1 MYTSYISEIQKEEG
15 GIVIINKALKEK
27 THEALSS
34 VLPVSLIILLLA
46 MTVSPV
52 PLETLLLFLAGAV
65 LLVVGMGLFTLGADM
80 AMMPMGEAL
89 GRKLARSKRVS
100 LMAAVFFLVG
110 VLVTVAEP
118 DLTVL
123 ATQVPGI
130 PNPVLIW
137 TVAAGVGLFLVVSVV
152 RTVWKV
158 PLRWVLLA
166 LYTGVILLS
175 FFIPRNM
182 LAVAFDAGGVTTGP
196 ITVPFIMA
204 LGLGLSSARG
214 DPEREADSFG
224 VVALASVGPVLAVLI
239 LGLLYRPDGAGYE
252 TVQTAVV
259 PDSRAVAAVFW
270 EALPHYAKEVLLA
283 LAPIAGLFLLFQL
296 LTRSFKPKGL
306 ARIGVGLV
314 YTLVG
319 LVLFLTGVNVGFLP
333 AGRQLGQA
341 LGSSAYSWSLI
352 PLGALLGWF
361 IVEAEPAVHVLCAQV
376 ETVTGGAV
384 SKHAM
389 GRALSIGMAVSV
401 ALAMARILFHIPLYA
416 VILPGYAL
424 AMGLSFAVPPM
435 FTGIAFDSGGVAS
448 GPMTA
453 AFLLPFAMGACEAL
467 GGSILLDAF
476 GVVALVAMT
485 PLITIQLMGLG
496 YRRKLRR
503 HAAVLEE
510 GTDEILEYDVSM
522 YLTREVKELG

>member
-1 MYTSYISEIQKEEG
+1 MYTSYISKIQKEEG

-130 PNPVLIW
+130 PDPVLIW

-158 PLRWVLLA
+158 PLRWVLLV

-182 LAVAFDAGGVTTGP
+182 LAVAFDAGGVT
-196 ITVPFIMA
+196 
-204 LGLGLSSARG
+204 
-214 DPEREADSFG
+214 
-224 VVALASVGPVLAVLI
+224 
-239 LGLLYRPDGAGYE
+239 
-252 TVQTAVV
+252 
-259 PDSRAVAAVFW
+259 
-270 EALPHYAKEVLLA
+270 
-283 LAPIAGLFLLFQL
+283 
-296 LTRSFKPKGL
+296 
-306 ARIGVGLV
+306 
-314 YTLVG
+314 
-319 LVLFLTGVNVGFLP
+319 
-333 AGRQLGQA
+333 
-341 LGSSAYSWSLI
+341 
-352 PLGALLGWF
+352 
-361 IVEAEPAVHVLCAQV
+361 
-376 ETVTGGAV
+376 
-384 SKHAM
+384 
-389 GRALSIGMAVSV
+389 
-401 ALAMARILFHIPLYA
+401 
-416 VILPGYAL
+416 
-424 AMGLSFAVPPM
+424 
-435 FTGIAFDSGGVAS
+435 S

>member
-1 MYTSYISEIQKEEG
+1 M
-15 GIVIINKALKEK
+15 
-27 THEALSS
+27 
-34 VLPVSLIILLLA
+34 LPVSLIILLLA
-46 MTVSPV
+46 MTAAPVS
-52 PLETLLLFLAGAV
+52 LETLLLFLAGAV

-137 TVAAGVGLFLVVSVV
+137 TVAAGVGLFLVVSVL

-158 PLRWVLLA
+158 PLRWVLLV
-166 LYTGVILLS
+166 LYAGVILLS

-204 LGLGLSSARG
+204 LGLGLSAARG
-214 DPEREADSFG
+214 DPDGEADSFG

-252 TVQTAVV
+252 TAVSLTV

-283 LAPIAGLFLLFQL
+283 LAPIAGLFLVFQL
-296 LTRSFKPKGL
+296 LTRAFKPKGL

-314 YTLVG
+314 YTLLG
-319 LVLFLTGVNVGFLP
+319 LVLFLAGVNVGFLP

-341 LGSSAYSWSLI
+341 LGASVYSWSLI

-361 IVEAEPAVHVLCAQV
+361 IVEAEPAVHVLCVQV

-384 SKHAM
+384 SKNAM
-389 GRALSIGMAVSV
+389 SRALSIGMAVSI
-401 ALAMARILFHIPLYA
+401 ALAMARILFSIPLYA
-416 VILPGYAL
+416 VILPGYLL

-485 PLITIQLMGLG
+485 PLITIQLMGLS
-496 YRRKLRR
+496 YRHKLRR
-503 HAAVLEE
+503 HAAVLED

-522 YLTREVKELG
+522 YQPREVTELG

>member
-1 MYTSYISEIQKEEG
+1 M
-15 GIVIINKALKEK
+15 
-27 THEALSS
+27 
-34 VLPVSLIILLLA
+34 LPVSLIILLLA
-46 MTVSPV
+46 MTAAPVS
-52 PLETLLLFLAGAV
+52 LETLLLFLAGAV

-137 TVAAGVGLFLVVSVV
+137 TVAAGVGLFLVVSVL

-158 PLRWVLLA
+158 PLRWVLLV
-166 LYTGVILLS
+166 LYAAVFLLS

-204 LGLGLSSARG
+204 LGLGVSATRG
-214 DPEREADSFG
+214 DPDSEADSFG

-252 TVQTAVV
+252 AAASLTV

-270 EALPHYAKEVLLA
+270 EALPHYAREVLLA
-283 LAPIAGLFLLFQL
+283 LAPIAGLFLVFQL
-296 LTRSFKPKGL
+296 LTRAFKPKGL
-306 ARIGVGLV
+306 ARIGVGLI

-361 IVEAEPAVHVLCAQV
+361 IVEAEPAVHVLCVQV
-376 ETVTGGAV
+376 ESVTGGAV
-384 SKHAM
+384 SKNAM

-401 ALAMARILFHIPLYA
+401 ALAMARILFGIPLYA
-416 VILPGYAL
+416 VILPGY
-424 AMGLSFAVPPM
+424 AVPPM

-485 PLITIQLMGLG
+485 PLITIQLMGLS

-522 YLTREVKELG
+522 YQTREVKELG

>member
-1 MYTSYISEIQKEEG
+1 M
-15 GIVIINKALKEK
+15 
-27 THEALSS
+27 
-34 VLPVSLIILLLA
+34 LPVSLIILLLA
-46 MTVSPV
+46 MTAAPVS
-52 PLETLLLFLAGAV
+52 LETLLLFLVGAV

-89 GRKLARSKRVS
+89 GRKLAQSKRVS

-137 TVAAGVGLFLVVSVV
+137 TVAAGVGLFLVVSVL

-158 PLRWVLLA
+158 PLRWVLLV
-166 LYTGVILLS
+166 LYAAVFLLS

-204 LGLGLSSARG
+204 LGLGVSATRG
-214 DPEREADSFG
+214 DPDGEADSFG

-252 TVQTAVV
+252 AAASLTV
-259 PDSRAVAAVFW
+259 PAVFL
-270 EALPHYAKEVLLA
+270 EALPHYAREVLLA
-283 LAPIAGLFLLFQL
+283 LAPIAGLFLVFQL
-296 LTRSFKPKGL
+296 LTRAFKPKGL
-306 ARIGVGLV
+306 ARIGVGLI

-361 IVEAEPAVHVLCAQV
+361 IVEAEPAVHVLCVQV
-376 ETVTGGAV
+376 ESVTGGAV
-384 SKHAM
+384 SKNAM

-401 ALAMARILFHIPLYA
+401 ALAMARILFGIPLYA
-416 VILPGYAL
+416 VILPGYVL

-485 PLITIQLMGLG
+485 PLITIQLMGLS

-522 YLTREVKELG
+522 YQTREVKELG

>member
-1 MYTSYISEIQKEEG
+1 M
-15 GIVIINKALKEK
+15 
-27 THEALSS
+27 
-34 VLPVSLIILLLA
+34 LPVSLIILLLA
-46 MTVSPV
+46 MTAAPVS
-52 PLETLLLFLAGAV
+52 LETLLLFLAGAV

-137 TVAAGVGLFLVVSVV
+137 TVAAGVGLFLVVSVL

-158 PLRWVLLA
+158 PLRWVLLV
-166 LYTGVILLS
+166 LYAAVFLLS

-204 LGLGLSSARG
+204 LGLGVSATRG
-214 DPEREADSFG
+214 DPDSEADSFG

-252 TVQTAVV
+252 AAASLTV

-270 EALPHYAKEVLLA
+270 EALPHYAREVLLA
-283 LAPIAGLFLLFQL
+283 LAPIAGLFLVFQL
-296 LTRSFKPKGL
+296 LTRAFKPKGL
-306 ARIGVGLV
+306 ARIGVGLI

-361 IVEAEPAVHVLCAQV
+361 IVEAEPAVHVLCVQV
-376 ETVTGGAV
+376 ESVTGGAV
-384 SKHAM
+384 SKNAM
-389 GRALSIGMAVSV
+389 GRALSIGMAVDANV
-401 ALAMARILFHIPLYA
+401 IIFERIKEELRNGKSTKSAIKSGFHRAFAAILDSNVTTFIAAGVLYVLGSGSIKGFA
-416 VILPGYAL
+416 FTLGLGVIL
-424 AMGLSFAVPPM
+424 SM
-435 FTGIAFDSGGVAS
+435 FT
-448 GPMTA
+448 
-453 AFLLPFAMGACEAL
+453 
-467 GGSILLDAF
+467 
-476 GVVALVAMT
+476 ALVLT
-485 PLITIQLMGLG
+485 KYLMNLSADMNINGLKLYG
-496 YRRKLRR
+496 VRERK
-503 HAAVLEE
+503 AE
-510 GTDEILEYDVSM
+510 
-522 YLTREVKELG
+522 

>member
-1 MYTSYISEIQKEEG
+1 M
-15 GIVIINKALKEK
+15 
-27 THEALSS
+27 
-34 VLPVSLIILLLA
+34 LPVSLIILLLA
-46 MTVSPV
+46 MTAAPVS
-52 PLETLLLFLAGAV
+52 LETLLLFLAGAV

-137 TVAAGVGLFLVVSVV
+137 TVAAGVGLFLVVSVL

-158 PLRWVLLA
+158 PLRWVLLV
-166 LYTGVILLS
+166 LYAAVFLLS

-204 LGLGLSSARG
+204 LGLGVSATRG
-214 DPEREADSFG
+214 DPDGEADSFG

-252 TVQTAVV
+252 AAGSLTV
-259 PDSRAVAAVFW
+259 PDSRAVAAVFL
-270 EALPHYAKEVLLA
+270 EALPHYAREVLLA
-283 LAPIAGLFLLFQL
+283 LAPIAGLFLVFQL
-296 LTRSFKPKGL
+296 LTRAFKPKGL
-306 ARIGVGLV
+306 ARIGVGLI

-361 IVEAEPAVHVLCAQV
+361 IVEAEQDPAKANPLEYA
-376 ETVTGGAV
+376 
-384 SKHAM
+384 K
-389 GRALSIGMAVSV
+389 
-401 ALAMARILFHIPLYA
+401 MAREYIKKTA
-416 VILPGYAL
+416 
-424 AMGLSFAVPPM
+424 
-435 FTGIAFDSGGVAS
+435 GI
-448 GPMTA
+448 
-453 AFLLPFAMGACEAL
+453 
-467 GGSILLDAF
+467 
-476 GVVALVAMT
+476 
-485 PLITIQLMGLG
+485 
-496 YRRKLRR
+496 
-503 HAAVLEE
+503 
-510 GTDEILEYDVSM
+510 
-522 YLTREVKELG
+522 

>member
-1 MYTSYISEIQKEEG
+1 
-15 GIVIINKALKEK
+15 
-27 THEALSS
+27 
-34 VLPVSLIILLLA
+34 
-46 MTVSPV
+46 
-52 PLETLLLFLAGAV
+52 
-65 LLVVGMGLFTLGADM
+65 
-80 AMMPMGEAL
+80 
-89 GRKLARSKRVS
+89 
-100 LMAAVFFLVG
+100 
-110 VLVTVAEP
+110 
-118 DLTVL
+118 
-123 ATQVPGI
+123 
-130 PNPVLIW
+130 
-137 TVAAGVGLFLVVSVV
+137 
-152 RTVWKV
+152 
-158 PLRWVLLA
+158 
-166 LYTGVILLS
+166 
-175 FFIPRNM
+175 M

-204 LGLGLSSARG
+204 LGLGVSATRG
-214 DPEREADSFG
+214 DPDGEADSFG

-252 TVQTAVV
+252 AAASLTV
-259 PDSRAVAAVFW
+259 PDSRAVATVFL
-270 EALPHYAKEVLLA
+270 EALPHYAREVLLA
-283 LAPIAGLFLLFQL
+283 LAPIAGLFLVFQL
-296 LTRSFKPKGL
+296 LTRAFKPKGL
-306 ARIGVGLV
+306 ARIGVGLI

-361 IVEAEPAVHVLCAQV
+361 IVEAEPAVHVLCVQV
-376 ETVTGGAV
+376 ESVTGGAV
-384 SKHAM
+384 SKNAM

-401 ALAMARILFHIPLYA
+401 ALAMARILFGIPLYA
-416 VILPGYAL
+416 VILPGYVL

-485 PLITIQLMGLG
+485 PLITIQLMGLS

-522 YLTREVKELG
+522 YQTQEVKELG